1 VLRIQWI
8 LKYDHTREDFQ
19 RRRNVDAKRRVVVT
33 GLGLITPCGTGL
45 EKSWSNLV
53 EGRSGIGPITLFDAG
68 ALPVRI
74 AGEVRDFRAEDFLER
89 RELRRMDRFQ
99 HLAVAAA
106 EMALADAG
114 VRAPLPDAERVATIV
129 GSGIGGIAS
138 LEATH
143 RKALEKG
150 ADRIS
155 PFFILQMV
163 SSLAP
168 GYLSIRFG
176 FKGPSYATSSACS
189 TSAHAVGEA
198 MRAIQRGDVDAAL
211 AGGSEAPITMLAVGG
226 FCAMRAL
233 SQRNHEPEKASRPF
247 DRSRD
252 GFVVGEGAGLLF
264 LEERERALRR
274 GARIHAE
281 LTGYGAS
288 SDAHHETTPA
298 PRHEGGARAMRL
310 ALREAGLPPEKIG
323 YLNAHA
329 TSTEVGDVLEA
340 QGIEDVFG
348 AHATRLPVSA
358 SKSMLGHLNG
368 AAGAVEAVISVL
380 ALERGVLPPT
390 INVDELDPEI
400 RLDVIP
406 NRARRAKVE
415 AVMSNSFGFGGT
427 NVSLVFANP

>member
-1 VLRIQWI
+1 M
-8 LKYDHTREDFQ
+8 EP
-19 RRRNVDAKRRVVVT
+19 KRRVVVT
-33 GLGLITPCGTGL
+33 GLGLITPCGTGV
-45 EKSWSNLV
+45 EKSWAGLV
-53 EGRSGIGPITLFDAG
+53 AGRSGIGPIGLFDAS

-74 AGEVRDFRAEDFLER
+74 AGEARDFRAEEFIER
-89 RELRRMDRFQ
+89 RQLRRMDRFQ
-99 HLAVAAA
+99 HLALAAG
-106 EMALADAG
+106 EMAVADACFPAG
-114 VRAPLPDAERVATIV
+114 RDNAGRVATIV
-129 GSGIGGIAS
+129 GSGIGGIAT
-138 LEATH
+138 LEAAH

-150 ADRIS
+150 PDRIS
-155 PFFILQMV
+155 PFFILQML

-211 AGGSEAPITMLAVGG
+211 AGGSEAPITMLAIGG

-233 SQRNHEPEKASRPF
+233 SQRNQEPEKASRPF
-247 DRSRD
+247 DRARD
-252 GFVVGEGAGLLF
+252 GFVMGEGAGLLF
-264 LEERERALRR
+264 LEEREQALRR

-281 LTGYGAS
+281 LAGYGAT
-288 SDAHHETTPA
+288 SDAHHETTPS

-310 ALREAGLPPEKIG
+310 ALSDAGLRPEQIG

-329 TSTEVGDVLEA
+329 TSTEVGDTLEA

-348 AHATRLPVSA
+348 EHAPRLPVSA
-358 SKSMLGHLNG
+358 SKSMIGHLNG

-380 ALERGVLPPT
+380 ALSRGVLPPT
-390 INVDELDPEI
+390 INVEELSPEI

-406 NRARRAKVE
+406 NRARHAQVD
-415 AVMSNSFGFGGT
+415 AVLSNSFGFGGT
-427 NVSLVFANP
+427 NVSLVFARDLPA